1 MLTCSSVLELGDPTV
16 GDLERRQSGPPTQ
29 HNISQVVTPSTT
41 GRWTASIEAQL
52 QSSQQDLA
60 VLRCTL
66 SICAGQNMCG
76 AAKSISASWS
86 TFSLKI
92 QLRAREPQTISFVTS
107 CTTPAYVA
115 IRNPVIP
122 GQNAAGMNATAS
134 TLTRTIELPA
144 STVVST
150 AVALATG
157 NSTFGSAESIALINH
172 CEHSW
177 ITIFGDNDFEHIP
190 PRGMAIVPVQPSE
203 RFGAGCRLQTL
214 AEYTQYCASS
224 VRDGQLGCATGILWK
239 RDVYHPTHPRY
250 LNDKDMAFSD
260 FDFVANDVVSL
271 DCTWERHRDSY
282 DQQASVSIAS
292 SGCGAV
298 TLSGIVRAVLY
309 QEFSLNMAFDG
320 NTANDIS
327 LPYPSSLLLQPWS
340 RGDSDWMGEVYASV
354 DGAPLDYQAWIEYEL
369 EDEGPHTFE
378 FVCNYTKQDPPL
390 VMRQVVYSATTTT
403 ETTTSTDITTDTQWS
418 TSTETQWSTTTDTFT
433 STSTETRYDT
443 ETQFQT
449 ETLYETETEYATST
463 CDASIPTEEPSTSS
477 EFSMESTTSATP
489 SPPPPPPPPVC
500 SPQPPSNI
508 RGTYQVNLRNRC
520 YLRTG
525 FPVIFSQP
533 QISIDSM
540 AFTQHDSSGIS
551 LLPEDM
557 NPTFY
562 PVAGGRICVKSQQTG
577 EEWCGDGPS
586 PVTARPTRQL
596 EDLDIDCPGPR
607 PGSPDLANTIP
618 LNIRVGSACAFF
630 AVQIGCEEGQYCLG
644 QGFENIWPPRPNAFL
659 QYPVLPQAAR
669 LRVRVTD
676 TARNEWRV
684 QFVNSDSSLGS
695 FADYSQCQGNWLDIS
710 VPSDARGINLE
721 MACYSY

>member
-1 MLTCSSVLELGDPTV
+1 M
-16 GDLERRQSGPPTQ
+16 
-29 HNISQVVTPSTT
+29 PSTT

-52 QSSQQDLA
+52 QPSQQDLA
-60 VLRCTL
+60 TLRCTL
-66 SICAGQNMCG
+66 AICAGQNMCG
-76 AAKSISASWS
+76 AARSISASWS

-115 IRNPVIP
+115 IRNLVIP

-150 AVALATG
+150 TVALATG

-177 ITIFGDNDFEHIP
+177 ITIFGENDFEHIP

-214 AEYTQYCASS
+214 AEYTKYCASS
-224 VRDGQLGCATGILWK
+224 VRDGGLGCATGILWK

-260 FDFVANDVVSL
+260 FNFVANDVVYL

-282 DQQASVSIAS
+282 DQKASVSIAS

-298 TLSGIVRAVLY
+298 TLSGILRAISY
-309 QEFSLNMAFDG
+309 EEFSLNMAFDG
-320 NTANDIS
+320 NTANDIY

-354 DGAPLDYQAWIEYEL
+354 DGVPLDYQAWIEYEL

-378 FVCNYTKQDPPL
+378 FVCNHTMQDPPL

-403 ETTTSTDITTDTQWS
+403 ETTTST
-418 TSTETQWSTTTDTFT
+418 
-433 STSTETRYDT
+433 
-443 ETQFQT
+443 
-449 ETLYETETEYATST
+449 ETEYATST
-463 CDASIPTEEPSTSS
+463 CDASISTEEASTSS
-477 EFSMESTTSATP
+477 EFSIESTSSPTP
-489 SPPPPPPPPVC
+489 SPPPPPPPPPVC
-500 SPQPPSNI
+500 SPQPPSIN
-508 RGTYQVNLRNRC
+508 RATNQVNLRNRC
-520 YLRTG
+520 YLGTG

-540 AFTQHDSSGIS
+540 AFTQHDSLGMS
-551 LLPEDM
+551 LYPEDM

-562 PVAGGRICVKSQQTG
+562 PIAGGRICVRSQQTG
-577 EEWCGDGPS
+577 QEWCGDGPG
-586 PVTARPTRQL
+586 PVMARPTMQL
-596 EDLDIDCPGPR
+596 EGLDIDCPGPR
-607 PGSPDLANTIP
+607 PGSPDLTNNIP
-618 LNIRVGSACAFF
+618 LNIRVGRACAFF

-644 QGFENIWPPRPNAFL
+644 QGFENIWPPRPNAYL

-669 LRVRVTD
+669 LRVRVAE

-684 QFVNSDSSLGS
+684 QFVNSDSSLGP
-695 FADYSQCQGNWLDIS
+695 FADYSQCQGNWLDIT

-721 MACYSY
+721 MTCYSY